1 MYAIIFTRLDIAFIL
16 GKLSQFISDL
26 AKYYSH
32 VLKALLRYLKSTI
45 KTKIRYSPGGVHE
58 HFVVYSDA
66 D

>member
-1 MYAIIFTRLDIAFIL
+1 MILTRPDIAFTL

-26 AKYYSH
+26 VKHYSH

-45 KTKIRYSPGGVHE
+45 KTRIRYSLGGVYE
-58 HFVVYSDA
+58 HFVVYSDV